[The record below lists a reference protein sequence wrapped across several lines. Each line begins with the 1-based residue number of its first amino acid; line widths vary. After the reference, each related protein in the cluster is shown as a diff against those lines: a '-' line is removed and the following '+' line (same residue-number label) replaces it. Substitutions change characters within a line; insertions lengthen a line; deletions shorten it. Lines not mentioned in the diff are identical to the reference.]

1 MGRAP
6 ALVGFLL
13 ALSLALIIALAGP
26 LLLFNPWYV
35 SFEQARTDVPAR
47 LQTSQAEVD
56 RVTGSILTDIWT
68 GGDFAVTLDGQ
79 APLLDASE
87 RSHMRD
93 VGSLVRV
100 LGTLL
105 AVAALVLLFS
115 LLTLRH
121 ERRRV
126 GRLLLTAAGIV
137 GTLAVVLAIVFAVAF
152 EQAFLAFHEL
162 FFPQGNFLFGPD
174 SNLLRLFPEPFWS
187 EAALVAGLAIIVSAV
202 IVTLIGWLL
211 WRSHDATAEPPDWPP
226 APSSG

>member
-35 SFEQARTDVPAR
+35 SFEQARTDVPTR

-79 APLLDASE
+79 ASLLDASE

-105 AVAALVLLFS
+105 AVAALV
-115 LLTLRH
+115 
-121 ERRRV
+121 
-126 GRLLLTAAGIV
+126 
-137 GTLAVVLAIVFAVAF
+137 
-152 EQAFLAFHEL
+152 
-162 FFPQGNFLFGPD
+162 
-174 SNLLRLFPEPFWS
+174 
-187 EAALVAGLAIIVSAV
+187 
-202 IVTLIGWLL
+202 
-211 WRSHDATAEPPDWPP
+211 
-226 APSSG
+226 